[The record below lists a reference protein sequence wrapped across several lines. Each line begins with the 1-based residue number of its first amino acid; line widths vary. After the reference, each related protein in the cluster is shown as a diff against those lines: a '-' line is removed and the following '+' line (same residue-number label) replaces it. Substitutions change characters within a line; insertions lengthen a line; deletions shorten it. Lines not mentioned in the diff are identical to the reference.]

1 MRVVKQRENGIV
13 RRVVLI
19 DDHGGEVVPVNRF
32 LSHLVDSG
40 YSPNTVCA
48 YGYDLRHLAQFLTDR
63 AMGWNDFRPV
73 TALEFLGYL
82 RRVPSR
88 RPAQRLGLT
97 VATEQGRLLAPAT
110 VQRVLSATSSFFD
123 WAIAAE
129 QYTTGENPMQRRI
142 DHALGRVP
150 ERHQPFVGA
159 ASRQQPIRRTVR
171 VRLPLRLPRPMSSE
185 DIDKLLAS
193 LTTMRD
199 LAIFLLMLD
208 GGLRPARCCA
218 CSWPTSPTAAAESR
232 PQAR

>member
-1 MRVVKQRENGIV
+1 MRVDKQRENGIV
-13 RRVVLI
+13 RRVMLV
-19 DDHGGEVVPVNRF
+19 DDRGDEVVPVNRF

-48 YGYDLRHLAQFLTDR
+48 YGYDLRHLALFLTQR
-63 AMGWNDFRPV
+63 SLEWNDFRPAM
-73 TALEFLGYL
+73 ALEFLGYM

-97 VATEQGRLLAPAT
+97 VATEQGRLLSPAT
-110 VQRVLSATSSFFD
+110 VQRVLAATSSFFD

-150 ERHQPFVGA
+150 ELHQPFVGA

-171 VRLPLRLPRPMSSE
+171 SGCRCGC
-185 DIDKLLAS
+185 
-193 LTTMRD
+193 RD
-199 LAIFLLMLD
+199 
-208 GGLRPARCCA
+208 R
-218 CSWPTSPTAAAESR
+218 
-232 PQAR
+232 